1 MKPAEEYFMETC
13 NLQYPLHTRTMSLS
27 SLALAYTKVCVCVCV
42 CAHVCLFVM
51 KSWEKDESVGCYTRV
66 KKKATSEAI
75 K

>member
-42 CAHVCLFVM
+42 YVHMYVSC
-51 KSWEKDESVGCYTRV
+51 DEVGKRMNLLAAILELRKRLQV
-66 KKKATSEAI
+66 KQ
-75 K
+75 

>member
-42 CAHVCLFVM
+42 YVHMYVSLWWSRGKRMNLLAAILELR
-51 KSWEKDESVGCYTRV
+51 KRLQV
-66 KKKATSEAI
+66 KQ
-75 K
+75 